1 MPEAP
6 STLNYYLGKGILK
19 FDRFDADGLPTGLF
33 DLGNAPAFSILPV
46 VEKLA
51 HYSSRG
57 GVREKD
63 LEVVTLVGATVKF
76 TLDEMS
82 AKNLAMAMLGEVSG
96 ATVRGLTTPQLQGEI
111 QFFGT
116 NDVGPNYNAAVWKV
130 SLKPTSELG
139 FISDDWAKVEFE
151 GEALSDAANHP
162 ASPYFDITDVTG
174 S

>member
-6 STLNYYLGKGILK
+6 STLNYYLGKGILM
-19 FDRFDADGLPTGLF
+19 FDRFDADGLPTGLY
-33 DLGNAPAFSILPV
+33 DLGNAPAFSIQPV
-46 VEKLA
+46 IEKLA

-63 LEVVTLVGATVKF
+63 LEVVIQVGATVKF

-82 AKNLAMAMLGEVSG
+82 AKNLAMAMLGDVSG
-96 ATVRGLTTPQLQGEI
+96 NTVHGLTSPQLQGEL
-111 QFFGT
+111 QFLGT
-116 NDVGPNYNAAVWKV
+116 NDVGPNYNATIWKV

-151 GEALSDAANHP
+151 GEALADATNHP
-162 ASPYFDITDVTG
+162 TSPYFDLTDVTG